1 MLNKQ
6 FFSGRLREDPEL
18 RHTKT
23 GKSVC
28 NVYLAVDYFIIEDPN
43 DGESKKKT
51 VWPKL
56 VFWGKTAEVLTR
68 YRKKGE
74 IITVETHMEADEWY
88 DPVTKRDVKSLMLV
102 VDRLHL
108 EDNRGGGKRK
118 QKEETPDVTFSD
130 LGDDDSGLPF

>member
-18 RHTKT
+18 RHTKA

-28 NVYLAVDYFIIEDPN
+28 NSFLAVDYYVIEDPN
-43 DGESKKKT
+43 DNESKKKT

-56 VFWGKTAEVLTR
+56 VFWGKTAEVLAR
-68 YRKKGE
+68 YRKKGDF
-74 IITVETHMEADEWY
+74 ITVETHMESDEWY
-88 DPVTKRDVKSLMLV
+88 DPVTKRDVKGVMFV

-108 EDNRGGGKRK
+108 EDNRGNAKRK
-118 QKEETPDVTFSD
+118 QKEENPDVTFSD